1 MAMFHLDDVVDGEFP
16 SSVEGPPHRRKG
28 CSEIDQLIDSFL
40 HFDHPL
46 GTRLDNT
53 DDKLENSSQGR
64 PDQNWMMDE
73 SDARLNDG
81 HFISC
86 PGRGILILIL

>member
-1 MAMFHLDDVVDGEFP
+1 MTDSTTNLSAIRQTPKFVLPWAVAMAMFHLDDVVDGEFP

-64 PDQNWMMDE
+64 PDQN
-73 SDARLNDG
+73 
-81 HFISC
+81 
-86 PGRGILILIL
+86 